1 MVMSLR
7 QLLPLIAAILLGGF
21 GCENQ
26 PGGAKAVDLPPKRA
40 ADPAGERPSTPSRSD
55 PRGRR
60 EPTAGPRP
68 GSTPGVTGVATP
80 RAIDQQGPPWAIVLG
95 TFSGEDHET
104 AARDACEKLGERIP
118 ELRGAVVKST
128 PRGSMILWGSYAG
141 PEDPAARKEVER
153 MKAYEYKGARPFA
166 SAMLVRPEVTRKP
179 PSGPN
184 DLRNLRRRFPKTDP
198 LYTLQVA
205 AWADFDGTKKL
216 EEIRRSAEA
225 HAAQLRA
232 KGYEAWFNHDD
243 DLKMSVVT
251 VGAFGNDAYDPRSTL
266 YSREVSDVLKKFP
279 QHLVNGE
286 PLLIRTD
293 PKNPRSAEFPQQAYL
308 VQVPR

>member
-7 QLLPLIAAILLGGF
+7 HLLPWAAVLLLGLV

-26 PGGAKAVDLPPKRA
+26 PGGSKAVDLPPKRA
-40 ADPAGERPSTPSRSD
+40 ADSGSDRPAANPRND
-55 PRGRR
+55 PRSGR
-60 EPTAGPRP
+60 EPASGSRP
-68 GSTPGVTGVATP
+68 GSSPGLTGLATP
-80 RAIDQQGPPWAIVLG
+80 RAIDQQGPPWSIVLG
-95 TFSGEDHET
+95 TFSGDDHEN

-128 PRGSMILWGSYAG
+128 PRGSMILWGSYVG

-153 MKAYEYKGARPFA
+153 LKAYEYKGARPFA
-166 SAMLVRPEVTRKP
+166 TAMLVRPEVTRKP
-179 PSGPN
+179 PTGPN

-198 LYTLQVA
+198 LYSLQVA

-225 HAAQLRA
+225 YAAQLRA

-251 VGAFGNDAYDPRSTL
+251 VGAFGNDAYDPKSTL
-266 YSREVSDVLKKFP
+266 YSREVSDLLKKFP

-293 PKNPRSAEFPQQAYL
+293 PKNPRSTEFPQQSYL